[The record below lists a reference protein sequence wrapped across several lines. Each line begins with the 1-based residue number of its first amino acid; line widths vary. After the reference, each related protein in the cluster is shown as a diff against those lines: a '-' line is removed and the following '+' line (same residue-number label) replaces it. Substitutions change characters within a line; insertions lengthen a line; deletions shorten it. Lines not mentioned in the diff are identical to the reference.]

1 MGHEMAHYVYNHVYW
16 GVGISI
22 GGLLILFGLV
32 DRLAR
37 AALER
42 WGPAWDVRGLGD
54 VASLPALLAV
64 LTLLQFL
71 ASPLES
77 AISRTMELQ
86 ADRFGLQITGNGHA
100 AARTFVKFAEDNLSL
115 PSPPPLIRFWLGT
128 HPTLAE
134 RIDTSLEWDRE
145 HGRG

>member
-1 MGHEMAHYVYNHVYW
+1 
-16 GVGISI
+16 SI
-22 GGLLILFGLV
+22 GGMLILFALV

-37 AALER
+37 AALDR
-42 WGPAWDVRGLGD
+42 WGTSWGVQGLDD
-54 VASLPALLAV
+54 VASLPVLLAV
-64 LTLLQFL
+64 LALLQFL
-71 ASPLES
+71 GSPLES

-100 AARTFVKFAEDNLSL
+100 AARTFVKFAEGNLSL

-134 RIDTSLEWDRE
+134 RIETSLDWDRE